1 MVDKDTAAKL
11 LKFGAGALVGL
22 SPIGAALFAGTE
34 LMTDKAKDLKE
45 NGTIDQLSEEV
56 KKQDLYYQMME
67 YQAKLAQELAIS
79 QRIATAEEV
88 EIEEYYEGEGNG
100 SLGLNAKEG
109 NVSLGASGSGR
120 KVTKRI
126 YRFTGFNELSS
137 EILDEDNLLGYKSQQ
152 KN

>member
-1 MVDKDTAAKL
+1 MVDKDKAAKL
-11 LKFGAGALVGL
+11 LKFGAGALVGM
-22 SPIGAALFAGTE
+22 SPIAAALLNGSE
-34 LMTDKAKDLKE
+34 LLTNKAKELKE

-79 QRIATAEEV
+79 QRIATADEV
-88 EIEEYYEGEGNG
+88 EIEEYYEGEGDG

-109 NVSLGASGSGR
+109 SVSLGASGSGR

-126 YRFTGFNELSS
+126 YRFTGFNEITS
-137 EILDEDNLLGYKSQQ
+137 EILAENNLLSYKE
-152 KN
+152 